1 MGRRRPSIG
10 EDGAMN
16 PEVDVVIPTLVWDHI
31 EETLNSIDD
40 QHGVTTR
47 PIVVNDSGAP
57 APPAIESRARVVNTP
72 GRIGEGPAR
81 AFGFRYVTSE
91 LVAFCDHDD
100 TWMPNKLALQIEAL
114 GGEPGW
120 CLTGAERVD
129 GNGDWIEDWPLT
141 TVSTLLRTGALERRL
156 LSHNPIPAGPSSI
169 LVDRELLASVG
180 GWNEDLQYF
189 ADWDCFIRLMSAV
202 EPTLVEQPLVR
213 YRVWPGQMISDRQ
226 RGWEA
231 LDSIREANAERRR
244 ELGVGALDDRVILWI
259 LRGELARPDRRIPGL
274 IAAARRARPQSLSDL
289 RAIPSY
295 LSEISSRLR
304 DS

>member
-1 MGRRRPSIG
+1 MGRCGSLIG
-10 EDGAMN
+10 DDEEMAI
-16 PEVDVVIPTLVWDHI
+16 EVDVVIPTLVWDHI
-31 EETLNSIDD
+31 EETLNSIDA
-40 QHGVTTR
+40 QQGVTTR
-47 PIVVNDSGAP
+47 PIVVNDSGEPAP
-57 APPAIESRARVVNTP
+57 ASIESRALVVNTT

-81 AFGFRYVTSE
+81 AFGFRYVTSQ

-100 TWMPNKLALQIEAL
+100 TWMPNKLAFQIDAL
-114 GGEPGW
+114 GDTPGW

-141 TVSTLLRTGALERRL
+141 TVSRLLRTGELERRL

-169 LVDRELLASVG
+169 LVDRQLLESVG

-189 ADWDCFIRLMSAV
+189 ADWDCFIRLMSAI

-231 LDSIREANAERRR
+231 LDSIRQANADRRR
-244 ELGVGALDDRVILWI
+244 ELSVGALDDRVILWI
-259 LRGELARPDRRIPGL
+259 LRGELARPGRRIPGL
-274 IAAARRARPQSLSDL
+274 VAAAKRARPQSVSDL
-289 RAIPSY
+289 RAVPMY
-295 LSEISSRLR
+295 LSEIVSRLR
-304 DS
+304 GT